1 MKCYQVQRQSSQ
13 RFTRGEQISEEETRT
28 QNSCSQMAPKT
39 ACSFFQTCS
48 FLFFFFF
55 LWGGKAVMEGRREWL
70 FSFGAPPLLCTLTWS
85 SRTGSPDVGCAEEEG
100 YHCGIPGFVAMA
112 TRSRG
117 LGPLLPWLGAAGGPR
132 VWSSAAFRKPP
143 LSVETWAEGPAV
155 SRWALGNPHSGP
167 SPKSLSLK
175 LLLLIPS
182 SSHFVSLLPTFKILT
197 DKVYS

>member
-13 RFTRGEQISEEETRT
+13 RFTRGEQISEKETRT

-55 LWGGKAVMEGRREWL
+55 FFWGGKAVMEGRREWL
-70 FSFGAPPLLCTLTWS
+70 FSFRAPPLLCTLTWS

-117 LGPLLPWLGAAGGPR
+117 LGPPLPWLGAAGGPR

-143 LSVETWAEGPAV
+143 RAWRPELRGLLYPGGLWGIPIRGPAL
-155 SRWALGNPHSGP
+155 SHCRWSSFRWYPLQATLSACCWCL
-167 SPKSLSLK
+167 KS
-175 LLLLIPS
+175 
-182 SSHFVSLLPTFKILT
+182 
-197 DKVYS
+197 